1 MLRVCFNCYGSYTT
15 DTVFQWDLNHI
26 LEIRGLTVDHAPTV
40 HFCNRKSETAIVVQ
54 SEIDGDAIIAP
65 VPNQLLQEPY
75 NIIAYV
81 HVYDENHAKTVEIV
95 NIPLTKR
102 VKPDD
107 YQFTEN
113 VDVMS
118 FERLEKDITDFI
130 ALMTGNFNDHTAEV
144 EDEINTFTSD
154 MTNNFNNHTA
164 ETDDTL
170 SEYKT
175 EMNTTLQLCRDA
187 VTALQLEYRNLDGG
201 TPTTEEELYDENFN
215 GGYPVDNT

>member
-54 SEIDGDAIIAP
+54 SEIDGDAITAP

-81 HVYDENHAKTVEIV
+81 HTYDENHAKTVEIV

-113 VDVMS
+113 IEVMN

-130 ALMTGNFNDHTAEV
+130 ELMTGNFNDHTAE
-144 EDEINTFTSD
+144 
-154 MTNNFNNHTA
+154 
-164 ETDDTL
+164 TDDTL
-170 SEYKT
+170 AEYKT
-175 EMNTTLQLCRDA
+175 EMDTTLQLCRDA
-187 VTALQLEYRNLDGG
+187 ITALQLEYRNMDGG